1 MDAKAQPA
9 APPGARA
16 TGVVAKAA
24 FAPARGLAGPHR
36 QTLWAALARRVR
48 PPPLA
53 WEEVPLPDG
62 DFLELAWARG
72 ARGPVVLVLH
82 GLEGSVRSPYAAGLM
97 ARLAGAG
104 FRPAVMHLRG
114 CGRRPNRGPCLYHA
128 AMTGDLA
135 ATLAHLAATGRPAAA
150 AVGFSLGG
158 SLLLRHLGEAGA
170 RATLRAAVAVSVP
183 FELAACARRIHAGL
197 SRLYEAALL
206 RRMRASVRRRLRH
219 APLPGLEA
227 ARLRGIRSLRG
238 FDECVTAPL
247 HGFAGAGDYYARA
260 SCRPWLAAIRVP
272 TLIVHACDDPFVD
285 PEAIPRPAELA
296 PAVRL
301 ELADAGGHVGF
312 VGRGRGRWWL
322 EGRILDYLRRA
333 MAG

>member
-1 MDAKAQPA
+1 MDAPAQPG
-9 APPGARA
+9 PPSAARA
-16 TGVVAKAA
+16 TGVVVKAA
-24 FAPARGLAGPHR
+24 FTPARGLAGPHR
-36 QTLWAALARRVR
+36 QTLWAALARRAR
-48 PPPLA
+48 PPALT

-72 ARGPVVLVLH
+72 ARGPVVLILH

-97 ARLAGAG
+97 ARLAAAG
-104 FRPAVMHLRG
+104 CRPAVMHLRG
-114 CGRRPNRGPCLYHA
+114 CGRRPNRGPCLYHGG
-128 AMTGDLA
+128 MTGDLA

-170 RATLRAAVAVSVP
+170 RAALRAAVAVSVP
-183 FELAACARRIHAGL
+183 FDLAACARRIHTGL

-206 RRMRASVRRRLRH
+206 RRMRASVRRRLRE
-219 APLPGLEA
+219 APLPGITKA
-227 ARLRGIRSLRG
+227 QLRGIRSLWD
-238 FDECVTAPL
+238 FDERITAPL
-247 HGFAGAGDYYARA
+247 HGFAGADDYYARA

-272 TLIVHACDDPFVD
+272 TLVLHARDDPFVA
-285 PEAIPRPAELA
+285 PGAIPRAAELA

-312 VGRGRGRWWL
+312 IGRGRGRWWL
-322 EGRILDYLRRA
+322 EARILDYLRRA
-333 MAG
+333 MDG